1 MLNKFR
7 SLNLDNC
14 DSINHNWF
22 TKNRQNEQRTQTLI
36 GSTCTSPKD
45 FTGRSSFYYKMQY
58 IINNDKMED
67 IQNQTEFIFSKNA
80 SFESPD
86 KNTESHESMERDDSS
101 VTED

>member
-1 MLNKFR
+1 
-7 SLNLDNC
+7 
-14 DSINHNWF
+14 
-22 TKNRQNEQRTQTLI
+22 
-36 GSTCTSPKD
+36 
-45 FTGRSSFYYKMQY
+45 MQY